1 MEFETMSNA
10 LIQATA
16 ANSGPSQ
23 VLSTG
28 AIVSLA
34 SGIPSTLPHPE
45 AVVVPALPQ
54 PGAIHPPPVSVFHS
68 PQFPVELIL

>member
-1 MEFETMSNA
+1 MSNA

-23 VLSTG
+23 ATG
-28 AIVSLA
+28 AVVTPA
-34 SGIPSTLPHPE
+34 SGIPLALPHPE

-54 PGAIHPPPVSVFHS
+54 PGAVHPPPVSVFHS
-68 PQFPVELIL
+68 PQCPVELIL